1 MGEGFVF
8 QSIRMSHK
16 TYNWK
21 RFWCPRSGSISLA
34 DGGYLSDPEA
44 TWGKAYNPDLVTF
57 DTLLASPCVA
67 LLGEPGIGKTQAL
80 ERETSELV
88 SKIKEQGNQSFF
100 LNLRS
105 YGDESRLVRKLFESP
120 EFIAWKEGSHQL
132 HIFLDSL
139 DECLLRIDTLATLL
153 VDEFRPYQDKI
164 DRLYLRIACRT
175 AVWPSVLEEG
185 LRKIWGEE
193 AVKVYELAPLR
204 YADVAEAA
212 KDEGFLSDTFL
223 EEIEQKSIVPLAI
236 NPITLGFLFNIYR
249 RDRQFAESQT
259 LCDLYLAGCRIMCDE
274 EDNRDLRSAGRED
287 NLEIEQRLI
296 LAARIAV
303 VTIFANR
310 DAVWTGQ
317 DRGQTLEED
326 VLCSEL
332 VCGYERADGRPFE
345 PSKAAI
351 LEVLETSLFSSCGSH
366 RRAWA
371 HRTYAEFLA
380 AWYLK
385 QHSINLSQ
393 ALNLIIHNDHRV
405 VSQLRETTAWLASMM
420 PDLFQEVIKTDPDV
434 LLNSDIL
441 LKDNL
446 KKVELVDSLLNLFNE
461 ERLKYFQIR
470 QYKKINH
477 PELAS
482 QLEPYILDATKNQW
496 SRLVAIDIAEDC
508 DVSILQ
514 ARLVDVVLASTELYI
529 VRVRAAHAVCI
540 IGDEVTK
547 SLLKPLVYI
556 KAEDDPND
564 DLKGYALRAVWPKH
578 ITVEELLDNFSQP
591 NHSGGAIPII
601 GGIYQNFIATE
612 FAQHLHVDDLPVAI
626 KWLEKLPANYDLHYP
641 FRDLADAVI
650 LKAWQNLE
658 KPGVSEAFACLAILR
673 LRKYEPFLSEYL
685 SQVEDSEEYVE
696 LFLQD
701 SDQKRRKLIE
711 SIVLLISDSE
721 EDLGWLTQIFMNRD
735 FFWMVAHI
743 QPEQPQDIQRIW
755 SKLLQKTRN
764 YWWED
769 AKRLNAILEACEISA
784 AMRSE
789 VETQIEL
796 GSEKAKQA
804 QSEYLQ
810 YQNWSIPPAPKPK
823 PLLDPPP
830 KERVLLILEK
840 VEAGQP
846 ELWWQM
852 CMALALT
859 PTSTHWNDDAA
870 FSPDLTQFCGWTE
883 AEVDTKQ
890 RIIKT
895 AKVYLDVTNID
906 VLAGSQKNSCSNEYF
921 AIYQALHL
929 LESQEPD
936 FISTI
941 SGHLWG
947 KLMLAILKSLQFH
960 HGIGSRNDEHS
971 RKILRCAHQGN
982 SGAFTEALI
991 ILMQQM
997 NYQSGTYYS
1006 NDIYRSICDLLDE
1019 NLAKSILS
1027 KLKYDD
1033 LSPGML
1039 EILLA
1044 DFFKDNIGEAKA
1056 FAVSLI
1062 SSSSSYSGGEKTKVV
1077 VVAGRMLA
1085 LHPDNTSWPLL
1096 WSAMQKDYQFGR
1108 EVVAAIAPQA
1118 LHTGQIE
1125 KQIKEEYVAR
1135 LYIFLEHQYPECN
1148 RSESKTQSLSGVKA
1162 ISLVDFDM
1170 IRLWK
1175 NYIPQR
1181 IQNRG
1186 TSEACEA
1193 IEKIIDEL
1201 PEQKERLQPILL
1213 EAKDLMRRRNWKP
1226 PKPGDILQLV
1236 MVPEPSN
1243 LDLSNQLGQI
1253 GQDIQ
1258 QMADEPKIVNKIHA
1272 PNSSINAPI
1281 GNSGPVNNQV
1291 TNNPTP
1297 VPEKETNWGNRI
1309 AIISLLV
1316 AIVAIPIGIFNSEI
1330 NQQVKQWLHQS
1341 PPASIEPQ
1349 SKPPSK

>member
-1 MGEGFVF
+1 
-8 QSIRMSHK
+8 MSHK

-80 ERETSELV
+80 ERETSELA
-88 SKIKEQGNQSFF
+88 SKIEEQGNQSFF

-105 YGDESRLVRKLFESP
+105 YGDESRLVQKLFESP

-153 VDEFRPYQDKI
+153 VDEFRPYQARVE
-164 DRLYLRIACRT
+164 RLYLRIACRT

-185 LRKIWGEE
+185 LKTIWGKD
-193 AVKVYELAPLR
+193 AVEVYELAPLR
-204 YADVAEAA
+204 RVDIEEAA
-212 KDEGFLSDTFL
+212 KDEGFLPDSFL
-223 EEIEQKSIVPLAI
+223 EDVRQKNIVPLAI
-236 NPITLGFLFNIYR
+236 KPVTLGFLLNTYR
-249 RDRQFAESQT
+249 RYDNQFSENQG
-259 LCDLYLAGCRIMCDE
+259 LCDLYLEGCRLLCE
-274 EDNRDLRSAGRED
+274 EVNESRRDSGRVGD
-287 NLEIEQRLI
+287 LDVDQRLI
-296 LAARIAV
+296 VAARIAAI
-303 VTIFANR
+303 TIFANKF
-310 DAVWTGQ
+310 AVWTGI
-317 DRGQTLEED
+317 DRGDIPDED
-326 VLCSEL
+326 VLLSQLCHASES
-332 VCGYERADGRPFE
+332 ANGRRFDITQE
-345 PSKAAI
+345 VVE
-351 LEVLETSLFSSCGSH
+351 EVLDTGLFSSRGPGQMG
-366 RRAWA
+366 WA
-371 HRTYAEFLA
+371 HQTYAEFLA

-385 QHSINLSQ
+385 QHNINLTQ
-393 ALNLIIHNDHRV
+393 VLNLFIHNDHRV

-420 PDLFQEVIKTDPDV
+420 PEFFQEVMKTDPDV
-434 LLNSDIL
+434 LLKSDIL
-441 LKDNL
+441 LRDSLRKI
-446 KKVELVDSLLNLFNE
+446 ELIDSLLSLFNE
-461 ERLKYFQIR
+461 ERLKYSPIR
-470 QYKKINH
+470 QYEKLNY
-477 PELAS
+477 PELAL
-482 QLEPYILDATKNQW
+482 QLEPYIFDATKNQW
-496 SRLVAIDIAEDC
+496 ARLVAIDIAEDC
-508 DVSILQ
+508 GVSALQ
-514 ARLVDVVLASTELYI
+514 VRLVDVAITPTEIYI
-529 VRVRAAHAVCI
+529 VRVRAARAVCI
-540 IGDEVTK
+540 IGDEATK
-547 SLLKPLVYI
+547 SLFKPLVYI

-591 NHSGGAIPII
+591 NHGGAIPIV

-658 KPGVSEAFACLAILR
+658 KPGVSEAFACLAIPR

-685 SQVEDSEEYVE
+685 SQAEDSEEYVE

-701 SDQKRRKLIE
+701 SDQKRWKLIE

-743 QPEQPQDIQRIW
+743 QPEQPHDIQRIW

-810 YQNWSIPPAPKPK
+810 YQNWLIPSAPKPK
-823 PLLDPPP
+823 PLLEPPP

-906 VLAGSQKNSCSNEYF
+906 VLAGPQKNSCSNEHF

-947 KLMLAILKSLQFH
+947 KLMLALLKSLQFH
-960 HGIGSRNDEHS
+960 HGIRNRNDEHS
-971 RKILRCAHQGN
+971 RKILRCAYQGN
-982 SGAFTEALI
+982 SDAFTESLI
-991 ILMQQM
+991 VLMQQM

-1006 NDIYRSICDLLDE
+1006 NDIYRSICDLLDDK
-1019 NLAKSILS
+1019 LAKSILS

-1044 DFFKDNIGEAKA
+1044 DFFKDNIGEAKS

-1077 VVAGRMLA
+1077 VAGRMLA
-1085 LHPDNTSWPLL
+1085 LHPDNTSWPIL

-1108 EVVAAIAPQA
+1108 EVVEAIAPQA

-1135 LYIFLEHQYPECN
+1135 LYIFLEHQYPEYN
-1148 RSESKTQSLSGVKA
+1148 RSESKTQNLSGVKA
-1162 ISLVDFDM
+1162 ISLGAFDM

-1186 TSEACEA
+1186 TPEACEA

-1213 EAKDLMRRRNWKP
+1213 EAKDLMRRRTWKP
-1226 PKPGDILQLV
+1226 PKPEDIFRLV
-1236 MVPEPSN
+1236 MASEPSN
-1243 LDLSNQLGQI
+1243 LDLSNQVGQLGQE
-1253 GQDIQ
+1253 IQ
-1258 QMADEPKIVNKIHA
+1258 QMADEPKIVNNVNISRSPIKGSIH
-1272 PNSSINAPI
+1272 I
-1281 GNSGPVNNQV
+1281 GNA
-1291 TNNPTP
+1291 NPP
-1297 VPEKETNWGNRI
+1297 PEKETNWGNWI

-1316 AIVAIPIGIFNSEI
+1316 ALIAIPVGVFNAEI
-1330 NQQVKQWLHQS
+1330 NQRVKQLLHQS
-1341 PPASIEPQ
+1341 PPAKIEPQ